1 MNEDLPPE
9 LRDGGVGHRR
19 VQPLW
24 WRVTTSAVAILLIGL
39 LVVAYVM

>member
-9 LRDGGVGHRR
+9 LRDGGVGRRR

-24 WRVTTSAVAILLIGL
+24 WRVTTSAVAIVLIGL
-39 LVVAYVM
+39 LVVAHLM